1 MNIVEYRP
9 IINSVTDVPNDNGGW
24 VYINFSKSYFDNNE
38 IRNTE
43 IYHIERLTDGDW
55 ISVGSSAAY
64 GSENYTVQAMTEIDS
79 SSINLGLTFFRVV
92 ASMDEGLWIS
102 EIDSGYSINNNYLD
116 TKDTSI
122 ITKSFSL
129 SQNYP
134 NPFNPI
140 TTLNY
145 NLPEESIVKIT
156 IYDLMGNIVKEIV
169 NQVETSG
176 FKSVQWNG
184 TNNKG
189 LPVSA
194 GAYIY
199 GIETS
204 NFRQTRKMVLLK

>member
-1 MNIVEYRP
+1 MNLVFLNLLNG
-9 IINSVTDVPNDNGGW
+9 INHTVINIDRTTDRLEKASGMFN
-24 VYINFSKSYFDNNE
+24 K

-43 IYHIERLTDGDW
+43 IYHIERLTDGNW

-92 ASMDEGLWIS
+92 SSMDEGLWTS

-116 TKDTSI
+116 IKDTFLI
-122 ITKSFSL
+122 VESFSI

-145 NLPEESIVKIT
+145 YLPEESIVNIT
-156 IYDLMGNIVKEIV
+156 IYDLKGNIVKKIV
-169 NQVETSG
+169 DQIETLG

-189 LPVSA
+189 QPVSA

-199 GIETS
+199 VIEAGD
-204 NFRQTRKMVLLK
+204 FRQTKKMILLK

>member
-1 MNIVEYRP
+1 
-9 IINSVTDVPNDNGGW
+9 
-24 VYINFSKSYFDNNE
+24 
-38 IRNTE
+38 
-43 IYHIERLTDGDW
+43 
-55 ISVGSSAAY
+55 
-64 GSENYTVQAMTEIDS
+64 MTEIDS
-79 SSINLGLTFFRVV
+79 SSINLGLTLFRVV

-116 TKDTSI
+116 IKDTSLI
-122 ITKSFSL
+122 VESFSI

-145 NLPEESIVKIT
+145 YLPEESIVNIT
-156 IYDLMGNIVKEIV
+156 IYDLKGNIVKKIV
-169 NQVETSG
+169 DQIETSG

-189 LPVSA
+189 QSASA

-199 GIETS
+199 VIEAGD
-204 NFRQTRKMVLLK
+204 FRQTNKMILLK